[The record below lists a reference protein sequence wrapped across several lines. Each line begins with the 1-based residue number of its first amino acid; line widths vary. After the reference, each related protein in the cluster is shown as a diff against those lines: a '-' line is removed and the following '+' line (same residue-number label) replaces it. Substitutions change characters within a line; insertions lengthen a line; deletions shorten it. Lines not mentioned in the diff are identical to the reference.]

1 MDLEL
6 ALNLIG
12 IDWEL
17 DPYVAYDYK
26 VSQKIAKKIQ
36 KYYKHHINLKEFSY
50 FLCRY
55 SDNIIPRGNL
65 VWRDYP
71 RIRAVE
77 HKPRMLLAISLSKNN
92 GYLASCNRFVG
103 YCSQSVETIKILSMW
118 RLWHVS

>member
-1 MDLEL
+1 MNQIIPLTLEWFSKRNDSFIGGETCCMDLEL

-55 SDNIIPRGNL
+55 SDNICPEITDR
-65 VWRDYP
+65 
-71 RIRAVE
+71 
-77 HKPRMLLAISLSKNN
+77 NN
-92 GYLASCNRFVG
+92 PS
-103 YCSQSVETIKILSMW
+103 T
-118 RLWHVS
+118 